1 MIFISSA
8 VENDDELRALCSD
21 RYTELEACGIT
32 STYRLRMEDS
42 RKTVRLVILH
52 HTLLKAK
59 AEIDQFISGLCLGT
73 RDVIIQH
80 PLLMLTFFT
89 KQGMQVLNAVFLTVL
104 HKELYVNRRFEEP
117 V

>member
-1 MIFISSA
+1 
-8 VENDDELRALCSD
+8 
-21 RYTELEACGIT
+21 
-32 STYRLRMEDS
+32 MEDS

-52 HTLLKAK
+52 HALLKAK
-59 AEIDQFISGLCLGT
+59 AEIYSDLCLGT